1 MITRRLFRSGESE
14 YLLNKATVRLKDIMD
29 LLLGTGIGA
38 ESYSIIAQGKIDL
51 VLSSRPED
59 RRMVFDEASGIM

>member
-1 MITRRLFRSGESE
+1 
-14 YLLNKATVRLKDIMD
+14 

-59 RRMVFDEASGIM
+59 RRMVFDEASGISKYKAQKRETTRKLEDTEQNY